1 MFDFLSQKFSSI
13 FSSLQNKKALQEGDV
28 DAALEQVKHA
38 LLEADVPY
46 DLVEEFANQIKQEV
60 VGQKVV
66 ASLKP
71 AEQLLTVVNDKLIS
85 FLGGQTVTAS
95 FQIPSVV
102 MVMGL
107 QGSGKTTSIAKMVHF
122 VVKEA
127 EKRGKKRRVLCASV
141 DFYRP
146 AAIDQ
151 LAMLAAREGVSFYR
165 ARVTDPVNAAREIYA
180 HFKQEQY
187 DLLFLDT
194 AGRLHVDNQMLQE
207 LRTIESFVAPKH
219 KLLVLDAM
227 TGQESLAVARAFD
240 QAVGFQAAILSKMD
254 SDTRGGAAF
263 SFRYALKKPIIFIGT
278 GEKGDDFEQFHPER
292 AASRML
298 GMGDIKTLVE
308 RANEKIKESEQEQ
321 VNRAILSGKMT
332 LDDFAKQMDMVNRLG
347 SISSLMKYMP
357 GMSGMKISQD
367 QLEQGQKELGKFRV
381 IMSSMTRKERLSPHI
396 LDASRKKRVAQGA
409 GVEVVDVDML
419 LSRFQQAQQYA
430 KLLKKLGPFKS
441 MFK

>member
-1 MFDFLSQKFSSI
+1 
-13 FSSLQNKKALQEGDV
+13 
-28 DAALEQVKHA
+28 
-38 LLEADVPY
+38 
-46 DLVEEFANQIKQEV
+46 
-60 VGQKVV
+60 
-66 ASLKP
+66 
-71 AEQLLTVVNDKLIS
+71 
-85 FLGGQTVTAS
+85 
-95 FQIPSVV
+95 
-102 MVMGL
+102 
-107 QGSGKTTSIAKMVHF
+107 
-122 VVKEA
+122 
-127 EKRGKKRRVLCASV
+127 
-141 DFYRP
+141 
-146 AAIDQ
+146 
-151 LAMLAAREGVSFYR
+151 
-165 ARVTDPVNAAREIYA
+165 
-180 HFKQEQY
+180 
-187 DLLFLDT
+187 
-194 AGRLHVDNQMLQE
+194 
-207 LRTIESFVAPKH
+207 
-219 KLLVLDAM
+219 M
-227 TGQESLAVARAFD
+227 TGQESLTVARAFD

-278 GEKGDDFEQFHPER
+278 GEKSDDFEQFHPER

-298 GMGDIKTLVE
+298 GMGDVKTLVE

-332 LDDFAKQMDMVNRLG
+332 LDDFAKQMEMVNRLG

-367 QLEQGQKELGKFRV
+367 QLEQGQKELGKFQV